1 MRKAFSAVVLALV
14 GAACALLAGCG
25 LGLEPVVQLVTNR
38 AEMAAY
44 VDRFNALQSEVK
56 VTVAYQ
62 ETPYQAVLDGVGGD
76 LVIGESL
83 STPAIMDHMDG
94 VGDLVKPGGKIDS
107 SQFYQRLLAMGS
119 RDNRP
124 VLVPLSFSL
133 PSIVYKRLPIDSDIP
148 AMFMPMDLL
157 QSKGRLFN
165 DAEKSGALTAVGF
178 SPLWN
183 GDFLTS
189 AALLTGAKIGARRNG
204 TVQWDEAGL
213 RKTVDLVHAWTAVT
227 NGNAEADATFAS
239 RVSVQPWFRR
249 LSSGVTRFELVSF
262 TDLVGLPEEERRD
275 FDFRWLAQSGA
286 SATDSVVPVLD
297 NVLFAGVLR
306 TARNKSGARA
316 FLQWLCTVPVQQGLL
331 GVNQSR
337 RIGVFGITNGFS
349 ALKTINEK
357 DLPQKY
363 TILLGHVPLESFLV
377 FPETLPDNW
386 VRIRDGV
393 IEPWILDAAKGSTQA
408 LESRLSDWQEAQK
421 K

>member
-1 MRKAFSAVVLALV
+1 MRKA
-14 GAACALLAGCG
+14 LLAVIIVLTGSLCVLLTGCG

-38 AEMAAY
+38 AELAAY
-44 VDRFNALQSEVK
+44 VDRFNALQSDVK
-56 VTVAYQ
+56 VAISYQ
-62 ETPYQAVLDGVGGD
+62 ETPYQAVLDGVSAD

-83 STPAIMDHMDG
+83 ATPAIMDRMDG

-124 VLVPLSFSL
+124 VFVPLSFSL
-133 PSIVYKRLPIDSDIP
+133 PTIVYKRLPADADIP

-157 QSKGRLFN
+157 QAKGRLFN
-165 DAEKSGALTAVGF
+165 ATEKGGALTAVGF
-178 SPLWN
+178 SPSWN

-189 AALLTGAKIGARRNG
+189 AALVLGAKIGAHRNG
-204 TVQWDEAGL
+204 TLQWDEAGL
-213 RKTVDLVHAWTAVT
+213 RKTVDLVHTWTAVI
-227 NGNAEADATFAS
+227 NGNADADATFAS

-262 TDLVGLPEEERRD
+262 TDFVGLPEEERRD
-275 FDFRWLAQSGA
+275 FDFRWLAQGGA

-306 TARNKSGARA
+306 SARNKSGARA
-316 FLQWLCTVPVQQGLL
+316 FLQWFCTVPVQQGLL

-337 RIGVFGITNGFS
+337 RIGVFGVTNGFS
-349 ALKTINEK
+349 ALKTINER

-363 TILLGHVPLESFLV
+363 TILLGHVPLESFLA
-377 FPETLPDNW
+377 FPETLADNW
-386 VRIRDGV
+386 VKVRDGV
-393 IEPWILDAAKGSTQA
+393 IEPWILDASRGSTQT
-408 LESRLSDWQEAQK
+408 LESKLSDWQEAQK